1 MNETVTVDEAI
12 SKGHRM
18 VNYPVIGII
27 VGTIALTFY
36 LVNQKYIPL
45 AGLPVGIVIA
55 IVLGWLWWSF
65 KITTWRIW
73 AFDNVRNVHELK
85 KRAIREKLIWPDNSF
100 FVKTEIRSKTENDKL
115 NSIANKFLQ
124 EDVFQDDLTV
134 ANETIIYYSRGQNFA
149 EMTFMLICLGV
160 GLYFILTT
168 DNYIFG
174 SILSILGI
182 YYGYKEYKEATN
194 TIPQIIIN
202 EKGIETINT
211 EFYSWNCIEN
221 EEVISESSGKH
232 TYFYLIY
239 EHPDGVEHLQ
249 IDDYDT
255 DQKSL
260 NNLLIV
266 YRGRSKKNIEKCP

>member
-36 LVNQKYIPL
+36 LVNQKYVPL
-45 AGLPVGIVIA
+45 AGLPFGIVIA

-100 FVKTEIRSKTENDKL
+100 FVKTEIRSKSENDKL
-115 NSIANKFLQ
+115 NSIANKFLL

-149 EMTFMLICLGV
+149 EMTVMLICLGL
-160 GLYFILTT
+160 GIYFILTT

-182 YYGYKEYKEATN
+182 YYGYNEYKEATN

-211 EFYSWNCIEN
+211 EFHSWNCIEN

-232 TYFYLIY
+232 TYFYLTY

-260 NNLLIV
+260 NNLLIL
-266 YRGRSKKNIEKCP
+266 YRGRSKKKH